1 MSARPAILTISQG
14 VMMTATKNEKIIAA
28 EALAGMGDM

>member
-14 VMMTATKNEKIIAA
+14 VMITATKKEKIIAA
-28 EALAGMGDM
+28 LALAGIGDM